1 MRSSFLT
8 EESDFPKA
16 VIELE
21 NGSELLVSVD
31 SGISGYFPDLQTI
44 KIEVSDIHVPFY
56 TCHINVGN

>member
-1 MRSSFLT
+1 MEECILT
-8 EESDFPKA
+8 KESNFPKA

-44 KIEVSDIHVPFY
+44 KIEISDIHVPFY